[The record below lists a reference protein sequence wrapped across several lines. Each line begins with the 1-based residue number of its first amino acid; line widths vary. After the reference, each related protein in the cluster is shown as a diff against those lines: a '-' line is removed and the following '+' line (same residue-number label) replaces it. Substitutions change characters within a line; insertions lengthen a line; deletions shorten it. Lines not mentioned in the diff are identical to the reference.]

1 MKYFLLTTVLFAT
14 FTVKSQTGGPLS
26 SISSDFETRP
36 FHPPKPTN
44 INSQIGNHKVFVDV
58 LQLAFRQFSFG
69 YEFITDSDN
78 VSLSFPISIGI
89 KSKAIE
95 FGVEPKFFITHPYT
109 FYRKIGPWDAG
120 DANVR
125 YFLGP
130 AISAIIVREDWITSV
145 RFSNGVSMQFVNGF
159 NLSGYGSAGVRYF
172 LTNVNGYGGDIEF
185 DWRLNATLGWRFGG
199 SKK

>member
-1 MKYFLLTTVLFAT
+1 MKYLLFAPIV
-14 FTVKSQTGGPLS
+14 FISLVLKSQTGGPLPV
-26 SISSDFETRP
+26 ISPDFEKVKPNSP
-36 FHPPKPTN
+36 FKRTN
-44 INSQIGNHKVFVDV
+44 VNSQIGNHKVFVDV

-69 YEFITDSDN
+69 YEFLTDSDN
-78 VSLSFPISIGI
+78 VAFSFPISIGL
-89 KSKAIE
+89 KNKGLE

-130 AISAIIVREDWITSV
+130 AISAMTIQDDWMLSA

-159 NLSGYGSAGVRYF
+159 NLSGYGSAGVKYF
-172 LTNVNGYGGDIEF
+172 VTNVNGYGGDIEF
-185 DWRLNATLGWRFGG
+185 DWRLNATVGWRFGG
-199 SKK
+199 SK